1 MKRDKTPQRC
11 DVLLVYPPVMRRG
24 RPTDPPFG
32 LMYLAAALRG
42 AGIDVDILDL
52 NALRWPDEQVRDY
65 FRDHRFPIVGI
76 GGMTT
81 VYYYV
86 KWLAEWIRHCA
97 PATKLI
103 GGGSFATPAPE
114 IVLAHT
120 ALDAVCV
127 GEGEET
133 IVPLVASLLSGRGLD
148 DIPGI
153 AFRAAGG
160 KVVRTPARPLLAD
173 LDRLP
178 WPAYDLV
185 DMELYLGGAGKRPS
199 LVRMAQRE
207 GIAPE
212 RLSNAFIMFS
222 ARGCPFRCTFCYRNF
237 GRQVRRHSVDYV
249 LRHIRFARERFGV
262 NNIAFYDETFNS
274 NPAWVR
280 EFCRRAREEL
290 PETYFWMGGA
300 RADLLDDDL
309 LTELKRARFYEV
321 SVGVESF
328 DDRILA
334 EMGKRLDSETLRK
347 TLERL
352 IAHDLAPSYLGML
365 YGFPGDDETSLRR
378 SVDEILRL
386 GIPAYFQ
393 FPLPF
398 PGTALFEQL
407 RRQGRIENV
416 EQFMLDMADRMTQD
430 LFLNLS
436 RYPDDVLVRM
446 VREAEREIAAAMERR
461 QGSMAGATTI
471 AAKRG
476 WFSRIGSRAWYRI
489 ARGASSP
496 RRLRRTA

>member
-1 MKRDKTPQRC
+1 MKRLEATKRC
-11 DVLLVYPPVMRRG
+11 DVLLVYPPVMRRA

-32 LMYLAAALRG
+32 LMYLAAALRE
-42 AGIDVDILDL
+42 AGIHVEILDL
-52 NALRWPDEQVRDY
+52 NALRWPDDKVRDY
-65 FRDHRFPIVGI
+65 FREHSFPIVGI

-86 KWLAEWIRHCA
+86 KWLAEWIRACS

-103 GGGSFATPAPE
+103 GGGSFATPLPE

-133 IVPLVASLLSGRGLD
+133 IVPLVGALLSGRALD
-148 DIPGI
+148 DVPGI
-153 AFRAAGG
+153 AFRSSGG
-160 KVVRTPARPLLAD
+160 VVVKTPARPLLAD

-178 WPAYDLV
+178 YPAYDLV
-185 DMELYLGGAGKRPS
+185 DMRLYLGATSKRPS
-199 LVRMAQRE
+199 LLRMAQRE
-207 GIAPE
+207 GIAAE
-212 RLSNAFIMFS
+212 ELSNAFIMFS
-222 ARGCPFRCTFCYRNF
+222 ARGCPFGCTFCYRNF
-237 GRQVRRHSVDYV
+237 GRKVRRHSVDY
-249 LRHIRFARERFGV
+249 LIRHIRWAGEQFGV

-274 NPAWVR
+274 DPAWVR

-290 PETYFWMGGA
+290 PGTFFWMGGA

-309 LTELKRARFYEV
+309 CAALKRARFYEV
-321 SVGVESF
+321 SIGVESF

-334 EMGKRLDSETLRK
+334 AMGKRLDSETLRK

-365 YGFPGDDETSLRR
+365 YGFPDDDEASLRR
-378 SVDEILRL
+378 SVEEIVRL

-407 RRQGRIENV
+407 RRDGRIADV

-430 LFLNLS
+430 LFFNLS
-436 RYPDDVLVRM
+436 RYPDEVLVRM
-446 VREAEREIAAAMERR
+446 VRDAEQEIASAMARR
-461 QGSMAGATTI
+461 QAPVAE
-471 AAKRG
+471 AAAIEANRG
-476 WFSRIGSRAWYRI
+476 WLARVGSRAW
-489 ARGASSP
+489 ARLGRGVRAI